1 MGIGEC
7 QHFQFP
13 RLCSVASIH
22 IIESSVICSLL
33 LLVSAAVG
41 MCPQTITDGLV
52 SLVLVFGGF
61 LVLVLV
67 LVSAAGGMKE
77 RPRAIT
83 GEPPAAVSTCHFS
96 IIVNAHTA
104 QACRTL

>member
-1 MGIGEC
+1 MRIGEC

-13 RLCSVASIH
+13 RLCLVASIH
-22 IIESSVICSLL
+22 IIESSVICCAFLL

-41 MCPQTITDGLV
+41 MCPHALMG
-52 SLVLVFGGF
+52 SWFGEF
-61 LVLVLV
+61 LV
-67 LVSAAGGMKE
+67 LVSAAEGMKE

-96 IIVNAHTA
+96 IIVNTHTA
-104 QACRTL
+104 QPCRTL

>member
-1 MGIGEC
+1 MV
-7 QHFQFP
+7 
-13 RLCSVASIH
+13 R
-22 IIESSVICSLL
+22 
-33 LLVSAAVG
+33 VG
-41 MCPQTITDGLV
+41 FWFGLV
-52 SLVLVFGGF
+52 GFWFDLVGLVRFWFGLVVLVAFWFGVGGSGGF
-61 LVLVLV
+61 LVLV
-67 LVSAAGGMKE
+67 SAGVGMKE

>member
-1 MGIGEC
+1 M
-7 QHFQFP
+7 
-13 RLCSVASIH
+13 
-22 IIESSVICSLL
+22 
-33 LLVSAAVG
+33 LVSAAVVMKEHPLLWNWFG
-41 MCPQTITDGLV
+41 GSGAFLVWFGGTGGFLVWLGGSGGL
-52 SLVLVFGGF
+52 LVWFGGSGGF
-61 LVLVLV
+61 LVLV
-67 LVSAAGGMKE
+67 SAGVGMKE